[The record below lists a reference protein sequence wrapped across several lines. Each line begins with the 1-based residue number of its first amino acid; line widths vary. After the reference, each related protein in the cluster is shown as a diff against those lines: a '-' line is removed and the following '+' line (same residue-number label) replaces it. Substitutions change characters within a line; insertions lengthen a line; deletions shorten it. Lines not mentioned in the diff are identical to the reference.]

1 VNWSTKI
8 FFVVAMG
15 AAVLRAAGDGE
26 LVARLRRRDPDAL
39 GELYDR
45 YGRLIYS
52 LILRIV
58 ANQAIAEELVQ
69 ESFLRVWNRS
79 EGFQEERGSLGP
91 WVLTVA
97 RNQALDYVRS
107 LEGRSSKRAV
117 SVDDTE
123 PPVAM
128 NAAEERILDGI
139 QLKKVRVAME
149 RLNVN
154 HRLVI
159 EMAYFEGL
167 SQTEMAE
174 RISQPLGTIKTWT
187 RMALKSLREELG
199 AVAS

>member
-1 VNWSTKI
+1 MNWAADL
-8 FFVVAMG
+8 FFLVAM
-15 AAVLRAAGDGE
+15 ASAVVRSVGDGE
-26 LVARLRRRDPDAL
+26 LVARLQRRDPDAM

-45 YGRLIYS
+45 YGRIAYS

-58 ANQAIAEELVQ
+58 SNQAVAEELVQ
-69 ESFLRVWNRS
+69 ETFLRVWNRA
-79 EGFQEERGSLGP
+79 EAFQQERGALGP

-107 LEGRSSKRAV
+107 LEGRSSKKAV
-117 SVDDTE
+117 SMDDTE

-128 NAAEERILDGI
+128 NASEERILDGI
-139 QLKKVRVAME
+139 QLKKVRAAMAK
-149 RLNVN
+149 LNEN
-154 HRLVI
+154 YRQVI
-159 EMAYFEGL
+159 ELAYFEGL

-174 RISQPLGTIKTWT
+174 RISQPLGTVKTWT

>member
-139 QLKKVRVAME
+139 QLKKVRAAME

-154 HRLVI
+154 QRLVI

>member
-1 VNWSTKI
+1 LNWSTKI
-8 FFVVAMG
+8 FFVVAMA
-15 AAVLRAAGDGE
+15 AAVLRAAGDGD
-26 LVARLRRRDPDAL
+26 LVARLRRRDPEAL

-91 WVLTVA
+91 WVLTIA

-107 LEGRSSKRAV
+107 LEGRSSKRSV

-139 QLKKVRVAME
+139 QLKKVRVAIE
-149 RLNVN
+149 RLSAN

>member
-1 VNWSTKI
+1 
-8 FFVVAMG
+8 
-15 AAVLRAAGDGE
+15 
-26 LVARLRRRDPDAL
+26 VARLQRRDPDAM

-45 YGRLIYS
+45 YGRIAYT

-58 ANQAIAEELVQ
+58 SNHSVAEELVQ
-69 ESFLRVWNRS
+69 EAFLRVWNRADA
-79 EGFQEERGSLGP
+79 FQQERGALGP

-117 SVDDTE
+117 SMDDTE

-128 NAAEERILDGI
+128 NASEERILDGI
-139 QLKKVRVAME
+139 QLKKVRAAMAK
-149 RLNVN
+149 LNEN
-154 HRLVI
+154 HRQVI
-159 EMAYFEGL
+159 ELAYFEGL

-187 RMALKSLREELG
+187 RMALKLLREELG
-199 AVAS
+199 AVVS

>member
-1 VNWSTKI
+1 MNWSAKV
-8 FFVVAMG
+8 FFIVAVA
-15 AAVLRAAGDGE
+15 AAVIRAVGDSE

-39 GELYDR
+39 GEVYDR
-45 YGRLIYS
+45 YGRIAYS

-58 ANQAIAEELVQ
+58 SNQAVAEELVQ

-79 EGFQEERGSLGP
+79 DGFQEERGAFGP

-117 SVDDTE
+117 SMDDAE
-123 PPVAM
+123 HPVAV
-128 NAAEERILDGI
+128 NSAEERILDGI
-139 QLKKVRVAME
+139 QLNKVRAAMQ
-149 RLNVN
+149 RLNAN

-174 RISQPLGTIKTWT
+174 RISQPLGTVKTWT

>member
-1 VNWSTKI
+1 M
-8 FFVVAMG
+8 A
-15 AAVLRAAGDGE
+15 AAVLRAAGDGD
-26 LVARLRRRDPDAL
+26 LVARLRRRDPEAL

-91 WVLTVA
+91 WVLTIA

-107 LEGRSSKRAV
+107 LEGRSSKRSV

-139 QLKKVRVAME
+139 QLKKVRVAIE
-149 RLNVN
+149 RLSAN

>member
-1 VNWSTKI
+1 MNWSTKI
-8 FFVVAMG
+8 FFVVAMA

-107 LEGRSSKRAV
+107 LEGRSAKRSV

-139 QLKKVRVAME
+139 QLKKVRVAMQ
-149 RLNVN
+149 RLNAN